1 MRTRTI
7 MSILIALMVNA
18 VLFGVG
24 AIIVLTVPPLREHM
38 VWLLPAVIVTSLAVT
53 PWISWKVAPHLRA
66 HHVYGSG
73 ERGDIFR

>member
-1 MRTRTI
+1 MRTRTL

-38 VWLLPAVIVTSLAVT
+38 VWLLPTVIVVSLTAT
-53 PWISWKVAPHLRA
+53 PWISWKIAPHLRA
-66 HHVYGSG
+66 RHIYGSG